1 MDSFT
6 SGMRD
11 FYKAAES
18 PKLPD
23 LSPIDEFTYRPL
35 KSPTSI
41 RVLRVDMD
49 AQTEETNPNL
59 ITLCIEEVDLTLD
72 AEFNALSYVWGDD
85 RPPLEQNYSTKRATR
100 SFNILCDGH
109 RMSVTYNLFC
119 FLRRSKP
126 LHSFRRVPLWIDQLC
141 INQADKTEK
150 AVQVA
155 MMDRVYSRARSVI
168 SWLGEGRS
176 NVDKAAR
183 LLQRLAGIS
192 QSVVA
197 RPEFDVAKFVA
208 DIPSAEWLA
217 LGEFLARPYFKRVW
231 IVQEI
236 AMAQHLVVLC
246 GKHAINWDDLVH
258 CSAILEESKAWTML
272 SRYVSVFGAVKDQ
285 IAGVQQPLHF
295 GGQLTDLLSAQNAIR
310 DRSIPPSTLLL
321 LGRQFDVTVTA
332 DKFYALLGLY
342 RRRRGTMPLTV
353 DYTLPLQSIAFSFAK
368 HHIETS
374 NTLTLLTL
382 VEDSTF
388 RTQLSTSFPSWLPD
402 PAAPLLP
409 IPTSNSLSPLTTKP
423 KITCTT
429 LTLHGRLLTRISTTA
444 PPWSTLTPS
453 GSWHSL
459 FSFLLN
465 PTVPLPPSHLKNGQI
480 LWRVLTADSSSSVP
494 KSPEL
499 MPNLDIPFRSWL
511 ISLPAA
517 IANPDLPLKDRMMA
531 EAMQQSSRLDD
542 IEFDMLVF
550 GQDAKEMVLPP
561 GGNVVDD
568 VIKGS
573 ELRDDYTER
582 RERAARWEKRDDIK
596 LAGLVEEGLR
606 KLWEVDGEYH
616 EDEDVWPSP
625 GEVRRGQEVLDGFR
639 FAEAG
644 DGDVTEDMEGWRLR
658 REVDRWDGAV
668 GGRLEGRRLFWTQG
682 GLLGIGGQAV
692 EGGDEVWWVDGLG
705 TVVVRGTRFMG
716 VAFVWGLGEGEGE
729 LRELVLE

>member
-6 SGMRD
+6 SRMRD

-23 LSPIDEFTYRPL
+23 LSQIDEFSYRPL
-35 KSPTSI
+35 KSRTSI
-41 RVLRVDMD
+41 RVLRADMG
-49 AQTEETNPNL
+49 AQTQDTNPNL
-59 ITLCIEEVDLTLD
+59 ITLRIEEVDLTLD
-72 AEFNALSYVWGDD
+72 AQFNALSYVWGDH

-100 SFNILCDGH
+100 SFNILCDGR

-119 FLRRSKP
+119 FLRRLVSAKQGEP
-126 LHSFRRVPLWIDQLC
+126 LHNFRRVPLWIDQLC
-141 INQADKTEK
+141 INQADKAEK

-168 SWLGEGRS
+168 SWLGEGGS

-192 QSVVA
+192 QSVVT
-197 RPEFDVAKFVA
+197 RPGFDVAKFVA

-258 CSAILEESKAWTML
+258 CSVILEESKAWTML

-285 IAGVQQPLHF
+285 TAGVQQPLHF
-295 GGQLTDLLSAQNAIR
+295 GGQLADLLSAQNAIR

-321 LGRQFDVTVTA
+321 LGRQFDATVTA

-342 RRRRGTMPLTV
+342 RRRSGTMPLTV
-353 DYTLPLQSIAFSFAK
+353 DYTLPLQSITVSFAK
-368 HHIETS
+368 HHIESS
-374 NTLTLLTL
+374 NKLTLLTL

-409 IPTSNSLSPLTTKP
+409 IPLSNSVPPLTTKP
-423 KITCTT
+423 NITPTT
-429 LTLHGRLLTRISTTA
+429 LTLFGRLLTKISTTA

-453 GSWHSL
+453 GSWHTL

-465 PTVPLPPSHLKNGQI
+465 PPVPPPPSHLKKGQI
-480 LWRVLTADSSSSVP
+480 LWRVLTADPSSSSP
-494 KSPEL
+494 KAPEHI
-499 MPNLDIPFRSWL
+499 PNLDIPFRSWL

-517 IANPDLPLKDRMMA
+517 IANPDLPFKDRIMA
-531 EAMQQSSRLDD
+531 EAIQQSSRLDD
-542 IEFDMLVF
+542 VEFDMLVF
-550 GQDAKEMVLPP
+550 GKDAKDMM
-561 GGNVVDD
+561 
-568 VIKGS
+568 
-573 ELRDDYTER
+573 DDYTER
-582 RERAARWEKRDDIK
+582 RERAVRWEKRDDVK
-596 LAGLVEEGLR
+596 LAGLVQGGLR
-606 KLWEVDGEYH
+606 RLWEADSDGEYGH
-616 EDEDVWPSP
+616 EDADVWPSP
-625 GEVRRGQEVLDGFR
+625 GEVRRGEEALDRVR
-639 FAEAG
+639 FADAG
-644 DGDVTEDMEGWRLR
+644 DEDVEGRELR
-658 REVDRWDGAV
+658 REVDRWERAV
-668 GGRLEGRRLFWTQG
+668 GGRLEGRRLFWTEG

-705 TVVVRGTRFMG
+705 TVIVRGTRFMG
-716 VAFVWGLGEGEGE
+716 VAFVWGLGEGE
-729 LRELVLE
+729 